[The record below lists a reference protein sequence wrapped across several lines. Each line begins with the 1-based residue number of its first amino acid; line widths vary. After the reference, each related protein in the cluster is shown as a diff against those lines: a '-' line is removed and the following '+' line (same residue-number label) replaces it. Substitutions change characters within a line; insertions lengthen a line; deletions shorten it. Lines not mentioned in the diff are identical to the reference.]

1 MGGKVMRHEKPEL
14 SMKNPYHLSKHRYY
28 ELKHFCLQYEE
39 WKKSLTLLDGWQA
52 HGDEVGGIVKGNVPS
67 SPTERIA
74 ILRAYYSQ
82 RMQLI
87 NDCLAMLEPAIA
99 PYILKGVTEGLS
111 YNQLRARG
119 CPCGSEMYYQLYHKF
134 FWLLSKE
141 RG

>member
-1 MGGKVMRHEKPEL
+1 M
-14 SMKNPYHLSKHRYY
+14 Y
-28 ELKHFCLQYEE
+28 
-39 WKKSLTLLDGWQA
+39 
-52 HGDEVGGIVKGNVPS
+52 GDEVGGIVKGNMPS
-67 SPTERIA
+67 DPTERYA

-82 RMQLI
+82 HIKLI